1 MIYQFNFKVY
11 YEDMDMGG
19 IVYHANYLKF
29 IERALHLGGKIRG
42 GPVKAL
48 GLGGGVRGERYFCG
62 IFGAGAHG

>member
-1 MIYQFNFKVY
+1 
-11 YEDMDMGG
+11 MDMGG